1 MIQVEPIQAQ
11 AQTLIVDGIGNM
23 AIDSRGQVTT
33 TGLMNQ
39 SPGVN
44 VRAPDMS
51 NLAQSKQP
59 VRTEQ
64 VKQPVRTEQA
74 APIQT
79 TTTGKSNSITD
90 EDMAV
95 LSPVLSPSVV
105 NVLRKLVNPKFGPF
119 LAQAG
124 TGEENIVLPRSI
136 VVNYATRMYGGNE
149 DEAVQNFVADLSS
162 TQMGTNNVPLDG
174 TTDQMSSGMM
184 AKNEPQLPE
193 QDDSGVDVSQ
203 DLV

>member
-1 MIQVEPIQAQ
+1 MELIQAQ

-51 NLAQSKQP
+51 NLAQPKQP
-59 VRTEQ
+59 VRQPEQ
-64 VKQPVRTEQA
+64 VKQPVKTD
-74 APIQT
+74 QT
-79 TTTGKSNSITD
+79 TPVQTATTGRSNAITD

-105 NVLRKLVNPKFGPF
+105 NVLRKLVPKFGPF

-136 VVNYATRMYGGNE
+136 VVSYATRMYGGNE

-162 TQMGTNNVPLDG
+162 TQMDTNNVPLDR

-184 AKNEPQLPE
+184 TKNEPQLPE
-193 QDDSGVDVSQ
+193 QDDSGVDVNQ

>member
-1 MIQVEPIQAQ
+1 
-11 AQTLIVDGIGNM
+11 M

-39 SPGVN
+39 GGGN
-44 VRAPDMS
+44 AQAPDMR
-51 NLAQSKQP
+51 NLVSKQP
-59 VRTEQ
+59 EQ

-74 APIQT
+74 APVQT
-79 TTTGKSNSITD
+79 ATTGKSNAITD

-95 LSPVLSPSVV
+95 LKPVLSPSVIE
-105 NVLRKLVNPKFGPF
+105 VLRKLVPKFAPF

-124 TGEENIVLPRSI
+124 TGEENIVLPRSV
-136 VVNYATRMYGGNE
+136 VVNYATKMYGGNNE
-149 DEAVQNFVADLSS
+149 DEAIQSFITDLSD
-162 TQMGTNNVPLDG
+162 TQMDNTNVPLDS

-184 AKNEPQLPE
+184 TKNEPPLPE
-193 QDDSGVDVSQ
+193 QDDSDIDVSQ

>member
-1 MIQVEPIQAQ
+1 
-11 AQTLIVDGIGNM
+11 M

-59 VRTEQ
+59 VRQPEQ
-64 VKQPVRTEQA
+64 VKQPVKTD
-74 APIQT
+74 QT
-79 TTTGKSNSITD
+79 TIAQKGRSNAITD

-105 NVLRKLVNPKFGPF
+105 NVLRKLVPKFGPF

-136 VVNYATRMYGGNE
+136 VVSYATRMYGGNE

-162 TQMGTNNVPLDG
+162 TQMDTNNVPLDR
-174 TTDQMSSGMM
+174 TTDQASSGMM
-184 AKNEPQLPE
+184 AQPDLPE
-193 QDDSGVDVSQ
+193 QDDSGVDINQ

>member
-1 MIQVEPIQAQ
+1 
-11 AQTLIVDGIGNM
+11 M
-23 AIDSRGQVTT
+23 AIDYRGQVTT

-39 SPGVN
+39 GGVKAQ
-44 VRAPDMS
+44 VPDMR
-51 NLAQSKQP
+51 NLTPEQP
-59 VRTEQ
+59 EQ
-64 VKQPVRTEQA
+64 VKQPVQNEQVA
-74 APIQT
+74 TSVAP
-79 TTTGKSNSITD
+79 TGKSNAITD

-105 NVLRKLVNPKFGPF
+105 NVLRKLVPKFGSF

-136 VVNYATRMYGGNE
+136 VINYATRIYGGNE
-149 DEAVQNFVADLSS
+149 DEAIQSFIADLSS
-162 TQMGTNNVPLDG
+162 TQMDINNVPLDR

-184 AKNEPQLPE
+184 AKNEPPLPE
-193 QDDSGVDVSQ
+193 QDDSGIDVSQ

>member
-1 MIQVEPIQAQ
+1 
-11 AQTLIVDGIGNM
+11 M
-23 AIDSRGQVTT
+23 AIDYTGKVTT

-39 SPGVN
+39 GGTN
-44 VRAPDMS
+44 VQVPDMR
-51 NLAQSKQP
+51 NLTPPKQPEQDKQP

-64 VKQPVRTEQA
+64 TTPV
-74 APIQT
+74 QT
-79 TTTGKSNSITD
+79 ATTGKSNAITD

-105 NVLRKLVNPKFGPF
+105 NVLRKLVPKFAPF

-124 TGEENIVLPRSI
+124 TGEENIVLPRSV
-136 VVNYATRMYGGNE
+136 VVNYATKMYGGNNE
-149 DEAVQNFVADLSS
+149 DEAIQSFITDLSD
-162 TQMGTNNVPLDG
+162 TQMDNTNVPLDS

-184 AKNEPQLPE
+184 TKNEPPLPE
-193 QDDSGVDVSQ
+193 QDDSDIDVSQ

>member
-1 MIQVEPIQAQ
+1 
-11 AQTLIVDGIGNM
+11 M
-23 AIDSRGQVTT
+23 AIDYRGQVTT
-33 TGLMNQ
+33 TGIMNQ
-39 SPGVN
+39 SPGAN
-44 VRAPDMS
+44 VQVPDMS
-51 NLAQSKQP
+51 NLTPEQP
-59 VRTEQ
+59 VQKERTEQ
-64 VKQPVRTEQA
+64 PVKTDQTTPVQA
-74 APIQT
+74 A
-79 TTTGKSNSITD
+79 TTGKANAITD

-136 VVNYATRMYGGNE
+136 VINYATRIYGGNE
-149 DEAVQNFVADLSS
+149 DEAIQSFISDLSS
-162 TQMGTNNVPLDG
+162 TQMDINNVPLDR

-184 AKNEPQLPE
+184 AKNEPPLPE
-193 QDDSGVDVSQ
+193 QDDSGIDMSQ

>member
-11 AQTLIVDGIGNM
+11 AQTLIVDGVDNM

-51 NLAQSKQP
+51 NLAQPKQP
-59 VRTEQ
+59 VRQPEQ
-64 VKQPVRTEQA
+64 VKQPVKTD
-74 APIQT
+74 QT
-79 TTTGKSNSITD
+79 TIAQKGRSNAITD

-105 NVLRKLVNPKFGPF
+105 NVLRKLVPKFGPF

-136 VVNYATRMYGGNE
+136 VVSYATRMYGGNE

-162 TQMGTNNVPLDG
+162 TQMDTNNVPLDG

-184 AKNEPQLPE
+184 TKNEPQLPE
-193 QDDSGVDVSQ
+193 QDDSGVDVNQ

>member
-1 MIQVEPIQAQ
+1 
-11 AQTLIVDGIGNM
+11 M
-23 AIDSRGQVTT
+23 AINTRGQVTT

-59 VRTEQ
+59 VRQPEQ
-64 VKQPVRTEQA
+64 VKQPVKTD
-74 APIQT
+74 QT
-79 TTTGKSNSITD
+79 TIAPKGRSNAITD

-105 NVLRKLVNPKFGPF
+105 NVLRKLVPKFGPF

-124 TGEENIVLPRSI
+124 TGEENFILPRSV
-136 VVNYATRMYGGNE
+136 VVNYAMRNYGGNNE
-149 DEAVQNFVADLSS
+149 DEAMNSFISDLSN
-162 TQMGTNNVPLDG
+162 TQMDNTNVPLDN

-184 AKNEPQLPE
+184 TKNEPQLPE
-193 QDDSGVDVSQ
+193 QDDSGVDVNQ

>member
-1 MIQVEPIQAQ
+1 
-11 AQTLIVDGIGNM
+11 M
-23 AIDSRGQVTT
+23 AIDYTGKVTT

-51 NLAQSKQP
+51 NLAQPKQP
-59 VRTEQ
+59 VRQPEQ
-64 VKQPVRTEQA
+64 VKQPVKTD
-74 APIQT
+74 QT
-79 TTTGKSNSITD
+79 TIAQKGRSNAITD

-162 TQMGTNNVPLDG
+162 TQMDTNNVPLDG

-184 AKNEPQLPE
+184 AKNESQLPE
-193 QDDSGVDVSQ
+193 QDDSDIDVSQ

>member
-1 MIQVEPIQAQ
+1 
-11 AQTLIVDGIGNM
+11 M
-23 AIDSRGQVTT
+23 AINYKGQVTT
-33 TGLMNQ
+33 TGIMNQ
-39 SPGVN
+39 PPGVN

-51 NLAQSKQP
+51 NLAQPKQPEQVKQP
-59 VRTEQ
+59 VRQPEQ
-64 VKQPVRTEQA
+64 VKQPVRTDQAIPAQA
-74 APIQT
+74 A
-79 TTTGKSNSITD
+79 TTGKANAITD

-136 VVNYATRMYGGNE
+136 VINYATRIYGGNE
-149 DEAVQNFVADLSS
+149 DEAIQSFIADLSS
-162 TQMGTNNVPLDG
+162 TQMDINNVPLDR

-184 AKNEPQLPE
+184 AKNEPPLPE
-193 QDDSGVDVSQ
+193 QDDSGIEMSQ

>member
-1 MIQVEPIQAQ
+1 
-11 AQTLIVDGIGNM
+11 M

-39 SPGVN
+39 GAS
-44 VRAPDMS
+44 RLQAPDMS
-51 NLAQSKQP
+51 NLAQPKQP
-59 VRTEQ
+59 VRQPEQ

-74 APIQT
+74 TPVQT
-79 TTTGKSNSITD
+79 ATTGKSNEITD

-105 NVLRKLVNPKFGPF
+105 NVLRKLVPKFGPF

-136 VVNYATRMYGGNE
+136 VINYATRIYGGNE
-149 DEAVQNFVADLSS
+149 DEAVQSFITDLSS
-162 TQMGTNNVPLDG
+162 TQMDTNNVPLDR

-184 AKNEPQLPE
+184 AKNEPPLPE
-193 QDDSGVDVSQ
+193 QDDSGIDMSQ

>member
-1 MIQVEPIQAQ
+1 
-11 AQTLIVDGIGNM
+11 M
-23 AIDSRGQVTT
+23 AIDYTGKVTT

-39 SPGVN
+39 GGTN
-44 VRAPDMS
+44 VQVPDMR
-51 NLAQSKQP
+51 NLTPPKQP
-59 VRTEQ
+59 EQ

-74 APIQT
+74 APVQT
-79 TTTGKSNSITD
+79 ATIGKSNEITD

-105 NVLRKLVNPKFGPF
+105 NVLRKLVPKFGPF

-162 TQMGTNNVPLDG
+162 TQMDNVPLDG

-184 AKNEPQLPE
+184 AKNEPQLPG
-193 QDDSGVDVSQ
+193 QDDSGVDVNQ

>member
-1 MIQVEPIQAQ
+1 
-11 AQTLIVDGIGNM
+11 
-23 AIDSRGQVTT
+23 
-33 TGLMNQ
+33 
-39 SPGVN
+39 
-44 VRAPDMS
+44 
-51 NLAQSKQP
+51 
-59 VRTEQ
+59 
-64 VKQPVRTEQA
+64 
-74 APIQT
+74 
-79 TTTGKSNSITD
+79 
-90 EDMAV
+90 MAV

-105 NVLRKLVNPKFGPF
+105 NVLRKLVPKFGPF

-162 TQMGTNNVPLDG
+162 TQMDTNNVPLDG

-193 QDDSGVDVSQ
+193 QDDSGVDVNR

>member
-51 NLAQSKQP
+51 NLAQPKQP
-59 VRTEQ
+59 VRQPEQ
-64 VKQPVRTEQA
+64 VKQPVKTD
-74 APIQT
+74 QT
-79 TTTGKSNSITD
+79 TIAQKGRSNAITD

-105 NVLRKLVNPKFGPF
+105 NVLRKLVPKFGPF

-162 TQMGTNNVPLDG
+162 TQMDTNNVPLDG

-184 AKNEPQLPE
+184 TKNEPQLPE
-193 QDDSGVDVSQ
+193 QDDSGVDVNQ

>member
-1 MIQVEPIQAQ
+1 
-11 AQTLIVDGIGNM
+11 M

-51 NLAQSKQP
+51 NLVQPKQPVRQPEQVKKP

-64 VKQPVRTEQA
+64 TTPV
-74 APIQT
+74 QT
-79 TTTGKSNSITD
+79 ATTGKSNAITD

-105 NVLRKLVNPKFGPF
+105 NVLRKLVPKFGPF

-136 VVNYATRMYGGNE
+136 VVSYATRMYGGNE

-162 TQMGTNNVPLDG
+162 TQMDTNNVPLDR

-193 QDDSGVDVSQ
+193 QDDSGVDVNQ